1 MFKGLSCV
9 FSSRIFNRSS
19 LGRTLTQSWR
29 LQGRVRFIEVEENVF
44 LVLFNGEKKLKSVL
58 EGGWWLFDDH
68 IFLLQRWC
76 TGLRTRRGED
86 GGTHRQPLSGGLED
100 RFGEEQNGFVRQR
113 YIRVRVVV
121 DTSEPL
127 ARGVMINS
135 GEAKHWI
142 RFKYERLPMFVQD
155 AVCWDMKRGVVR
167 PKTLDGIQYSNDLRD
182 VIVSKKGHLRLPV
195 SSSNF
200 SYGSWGSGGLK
211 FARGSDGGGRVPV
224 EERRAGREALNG
236 DRFGKVVSHMNV
248 NENDLGEDSGDVD
261 INGAFLNESGKES
274 NGLKKITIGKSINA
288 AQSGHSSHGLNTNLN
303 DS

>member
-29 LQGRVRFIEVEENVF
+29 LQGRVSDG
-44 LVLFNGEKKLKSVL
+44 VLDSELGSLKLTSCPFWIQFHDLPIDCRGEKMVALIGSRFREVSKIDLGKNKMA
-58 EGGWWLFDDH
+58 LF
-68 IFLLQRWC
+68 
-76 TGLRTRRGED
+76 
-86 GGTHRQPLSGGLED
+86 
-100 RFGEEQNGFVRQR
+100 VK
-113 YIRVRVVV
+113 
-121 DTSEPL
+121 DTSGCGLLGHE
-127 ARGVMINS
+127 
-135 GEAKHWI
+135 
-142 RFKYERLPMFVQD
+142 ERSCSTKNFG
-155 AVCWDMKRGVVR
+155 C
-167 PKTLDGIQYSNDLRD
+167 GIQYSNDLRD

-274 NGLKKITIGKSINA
+274 NGLKKITIGKCINA
-288 AQSGHSSHGLNTNLN
+288 AQSGHSSHGRKRVMRKTMETLEVEGGKRRKTAALIKEGEKATIPVTG
-303 DS
+303 SAGLPRHSS